1 MGKEIGERE
10 REREMAEHR
19 STMWSRAKVHMAM
32 TMVGMGYGGYSVLTK
47 ACFTSG
53 ISPFVFSVYRDG
65 IACCVLFLTAAV
77 LER

>member
-1 MGKEIGERE
+1 
-10 REREMAEHR
+10 MAEHR

-32 TMVGMGYGGYSVLTK
+32 MMVGMGYGGYAVLSK
-47 ACFTSG
+47 ASFTTG
-53 ISPFVFSVYRDG
+53 FSPFVFSVYRDG